1 MTEHLYRNLELEGPL
16 FDRLYTAT
24 GYDPWSPIV
33 ERRIDETAAILES
46 GTGTMFA
53 LAAALVDFSRERGYP
68 VSFRGHAGSLLVSHL
83 LGFAKNNPMDLGI
96 PWEGAFRASGHLPHL
111 ILNVAPEVYADA
123 RRYLKTLV
131 DDCDVLC
138 DIPDQTPYRVIFA
151 QEPYDPNH
159 HYLTLDICPHDLMSQ
174 VGDAA
179 RRAGRMPQLGEVLAP
194 DFVRKAWAEDMWD
207 TPILRDMWPL
217 PNIAPEVAPASFED
231 LIRLLGLTL
240 AGQEAWKQLKEP
252 GIKLDTVIATRE
264 DVYDRCL
271 RQGASRE
278 EALDALRHAAKPI
291 YLYTRGQCAEY
302 LTYALILTWFRH
314 NGL

>member
-68 VSFRGHAGSLLVSHL
+68 VSFRGHAGALLVSHL
-83 LGFAKNNPMDLGI
+83 LGFAKNNPMDLSI
-96 PWEGAFRASGHLPHL
+96 PWQGAFRASGHLPHL

-131 DDCDVLC
+131 DDCDVLG

-151 QEPYDPNH
+151 QEPYDPDH

-217 PNIAPEVAPASFED
+217 RNIAPEVAPTSFAD

-252 GIKLDTVIATRE
+252 GVRLDTVIATRE

-278 EALDALRHAAKPI
+278 QALEALRHAAKPI

-302 LTYALILTWFRH
+302 LTYGLLLAWFQDH
-314 NGL
+314 

>member
-16 FDRLYTAT
+16 FDRLYTVT

-68 VSFRGHAGSLLVSHL
+68 VSFRGHAGALLVSHL

-96 PWEGAFRASGHLPHL
+96 PWQGAFRASGHLPHL
-111 ILNVAPEVYADA
+111 ILNMAPEVYADA

-131 DDCDVLC
+131 DDCDVLW

-179 RRAGRMPQLGEVLAP
+179 RKAGRMPQLGKVLSP
-194 DFVRKAWAEDMWD
+194 DFVQKTWAEKMWE

-217 PNIAPEVAPASFED
+217 RNIAPEVAPASFAD

-252 GIKLDTVIATRE
+252 GVKLDTVIATRE

-271 RQGASRE
+271 RQGASQE

-302 LTYALILTWFRH
+302 LTYGLMLAWFRC

>member
-1 MTEHLYRNLELEGPL
+1 MTEHLYYHNASLEGKL
-16 FDRLYTAT
+16 CDRLYTAT
-24 GYDPWSPIV
+24 GYQPGSPIV
-33 ERRIDETAAILES
+33 RRRIDETGAIFKS

-53 LAAALVDFSRERGYP
+53 LAAALVDFSQERGYP
-68 VSFRGHAGSLLVSHL
+68 VSFRGHAGALLVSHL
-83 LGFAKNNPMDLGI
+83 LGFAQNNPMELGI
-96 PWEGAFRASGHLPHL
+96 PWQGAFSASGHLSHL
-111 ILNVAPEVYADA
+111 TLNVAPEVYADA

-131 DDCDVLC
+131 DDCNVHW

-159 HYLTLDICPHDLMSQ
+159 RYLSIDICPHDLMSQ

-179 RRAGRMPQLGEVLAP
+179 RRAGRMPQLSEVLAP

-207 TPILRDMWPL
+207 TPILRDIAPL
-217 PNIAPEVAPASFED
+217 RNIAPEVAPTSFAD

-240 AGQEAWKQLKEP
+240 AGQEAWKQLKP
-252 GIKLDTVIATRE
+252 DVCLDTVIATRE

-271 RQGASRE
+271 RQGVSQA

-302 LTYALILTWFRH
+302 LTYALILTWFRD